1 MTLYG
6 TKSVRQVLLD
16 EGQDFAVEYAE
27 AELESR
33 RWGVYHVQ
41 RAWNGAAVPPRSLE
55 LLVEFPTRAEAEAY
69 LGSPSIGGG
78 PVDRDAHGIAR
89 VVYSG
94 RPKDEVEGGVRG
106 LESFYVAAPVIA
118 ESKTNRQFES
128 ARAGLVAEAS
138 VAQALDGLAARTR
151 LRVLA

>member
-1 MTLYG
+1 M
-6 TKSVRQVLLD
+6 
-16 EGQDFAVEYAE
+16 
-27 AELESR
+27 
-33 RWGVYHVQ
+33 
-41 RAWNGAAVPPRSLE
+41 
-55 LLVEFPTRAEAEAY
+55 
-69 LGSPSIGGG
+69 
-78 PVDRDAHGIAR
+78 
-89 VVYSG
+89 
-94 RPKDEVEGGVRG
+94 RG